1 MFSHI
6 IALNCKNEKK
16 EIKNQ
21 VIEVNN
27 IELAENNFGHWK

>member
-1 MFSHI
+1 MFSHK

-21 VIEVNN
+21 VNN
-27 IELAENNFGHWK
+27 IELAENTFSHW

>member
-1 MFSHI
+1 MFSYI
-6 IALNCKNEKK
+6 IALSCKNEKK

-21 VIEVNN
+21 VNN

>member
-1 MFSHI
+1 MFSHK

-21 VIEVNN
+21 VNN
-27 IELAENNFGHWK
+27 IELHVAENTFSHW